1 MMEEMKEQL
10 ISLIE
15 PTGEDKTVIMDYLE
29 KNNIVSF
36 MENYE
41 ELNLSDEAKDMVQA
55 LKIILDASE
64 K

>member
-1 MMEEMKEQL
+1 MMREMKEQL

-15 PTGEDKTVIMDYLE
+15 PTGEDKIVITDYLE
-29 KNNIVSF
+29 KNDIVTF

-55 LKIILDASE
+55 LKIILDASA